1 MKGVL
6 NMISLIVAFDQN
18 QLIGSE
24 NRLPWHYKEDLRY
37 FKEQTIGHDILMGRL
52 TFESILSY
60 RNQPLPERHHF
71 VITKSKTYDFD
82 EVTVINDLSVF
93 LESYSAHKE
102 LFVIGG
108 TSVYEQA
115 LPYASR
121 LYITH
126 IEREFSGDAY
136 FPKIDWSKW
145 SCLKENKV
153 GELRFAVYERRC
165 ENC

>member
-6 NMISLIVAFDQN
+6 MMISLIVAFDQN

-24 NRLPWHYKEDLRY
+24 NRLPWHYKDDLKY
-37 FKEQTIGHDILMGRL
+37 FKEQTMGHDILMGRS

-60 RNQPLPERHHF
+60 RNQPLPGRHHF
-71 VITKSKTYDFD
+71 VLTKLKSYNFN
-82 EVTVINDLSVF
+82 EVTVISDLPTF
-93 LESYSAHKE
+93 LKDYSSEKE

-108 TSVYEQA
+108 TSVYKQTF
-115 LPYASR
+115 PYAER

-136 FPKIDWSKW
+136 FPKVDWSEW
-145 SCLKENKV
+145 LCLKENTV
-153 GELRFAVYERRC
+153 GELRFAVYERR
-165 ENC
+165 NAN